1 MKILLIVVVVVVA
14 MNLVTFV
21 VYGIDKTKAQQ
32 GAWRIPENTLICLAA
47 LFGSIGALAGMFM
60 FHHKTRKSKFIIGVP
75 VILVV
80 QVVIVIAVSRLV
92 A

>member
-1 MKILLIVVVVVVA
+1 MKILLIIVLV

-21 VYGIDKTKAQQ
+21 VYGIDKAKARQ
-32 GAWRIPENTLICLAA
+32 GAWRIPEDVLIGLAA
-47 LFGSIGALAGMFM
+47 LFGSIGALAGMFI
-60 FHHKTRKSKFIIGVP
+60 FHHKTRKPKFIIGVP

-80 QVVIVIAVSRLV
+80 QAVIVIAVSRLV